1 MDRFLHDLRE
11 ATADVERQLAL
22 EDRGWMRSG
31 GNAGMSA
38 AERVENVRMS
48 RIYAAHDPLCRQ
60 AIRLW
65 TDYTFGTGMGWTCE
79 DEGVQRVLQ
88 AYWEHRPNRPLL
100 SAAGQRR
107 SNDQLMVDGE
117 VFFCLF
123 PSPDGRATVRRID
136 PLEITEF
143 VTDPDDQES
152 VRYYRRDWTTPQGQT
167 RTGYYRSSG
176 NLEDEPCPSAQG
188 REVTADQEGI
198 VFHFA
203 YNSLGER
210 GVPLL
215 LPVLEWVRL
224 YRRFMASRVAI
235 MLAMSRFAWRLK
247 SGGGPADVAAAQ
259 GAMDGQTVA
268 AGSIW
273 TENAG
278 VELTPIKADSG
289 AGQAYQDGRML
300 KLQIFAGTGW
310 PEQYFADVSCYS
322 EDTEVL
328 TDDGWMLHKDWRP
341 GIKVA
346 AFNPQSRSLEYLDP
360 LELRVFDYHGDMVH
374 FEQAHADIL
383 VTPNHRMWAAKHT
396 NWQYQPPRAAPSRG
410 GRRSISEGGAA
421 TLDRSWQFYTARD
434 ILLSQRTNGWRFENT
449 VASYAGN
456 GYRPPFE
463 HNERDWAMFLGYW
476 LSEGYCLSD
485 TNRNGE
491 KRSRGFYRIGIS
503 QKPSPTLGNMRS
515 VLTRLGYT
523 AHEQHNQGGV
533 ATLVINNKALWGYL
547 REECGRGSHDKRVPA
562 GILHASSAV
571 RHALLEAL
579 IEGDGGHANGQHT
592 GGRTYSSVSKALAD
606 DVMALALSLGYA
618 TSIRQETKQYNGAQY
633 PIWRVSIRDRR
644 KGNLIYPYMVHA
656 EPYQGAV
663 YCFALPKHH
672 IYVTR
677 RNGRV
682 AIQGNTGNLATAQTV
697 ELPVTKMIQSLQ
709 ACWRDVYAEMDEC
722 VLRHAGVRDTV
733 DVDRDFP
740 AIVPEDQVALA
751 SALQQIVQSFPDLA
765 DSRDVLQQALM
776 SIGVLDTNRVID
788 ELEQGR
794 DERRAL
800 RQAEGGAGDPA
811 LALSQ
816 ALSMFRAS
824 LKPEGTDE

>member
-1 MDRFLHDLRE
+1 MDKFLHDLRE

-38 AERVENVRMS
+38 AERVENVRTS

-65 TDYTFGTGMGWTCE
+65 TDYTFGTGMAWTCE

-100 SAAGQRR
+100 SSAGQRR

-176 NLEDEPCPSAQG
+176 NLDDEPCPSSQG

-247 SGGGPADVAAAQ
+247 AGGGPADVAAAQ
-259 GAMDGQTVA
+259 GALDGQAVA

-310 PEQYFADVSCYS
+310 PEQYFADVS
-322 EDTEVL
+322 
-328 TDDGWMLHKDWRP
+328 
-341 GIKVA
+341 
-346 AFNPQSRSLEYLDP
+346 
-360 LELRVFDYHGDMVH
+360 
-374 FEQAHADIL
+374 
-383 VTPNHRMWAAKHT
+383 
-396 NWQYQPPRAAPSRG
+396 
-410 GRRSISEGGAA
+410 
-421 TLDRSWQFYTARD
+421 
-434 ILLSQRTNGWRFENT
+434 
-449 VASYAGN
+449 
-456 GYRPPFE
+456 
-463 HNERDWAMFLGYW
+463 
-476 LSEGYCLSD
+476 
-485 TNRNGE
+485 
-491 KRSRGFYRIGIS
+491 
-503 QKPSPTLGNMRS
+503 
-515 VLTRLGYT
+515 
-523 AHEQHNQGGV
+523 
-533 ATLVINNKALWGYL
+533 
-547 REECGRGSHDKRVPA
+547 
-562 GILHASSAV
+562 
-571 RHALLEAL
+571 
-579 IEGDGGHANGQHT
+579 
-592 GGRTYSSVSKALAD
+592 
-606 DVMALALSLGYA
+606 
-618 TSIRQETKQYNGAQY
+618 
-633 PIWRVSIRDRR
+633 
-644 KGNLIYPYMVHA
+644 
-656 EPYQGAV
+656 
-663 YCFALPKHH
+663 
-672 IYVTR
+672 
-677 RNGRV
+677 
-682 AIQGNTGNLATAQTV
+682 TGNLATAQTV

-751 SALQQIVQSFPDLA
+751 SALQQVVGTFPDLA

-776 SIGVLDTNRVID
+776 SVGVLDTNRVID

-794 DERRAL
+794 DERRAR
-800 RQAEGGAGDPA
+800 RQAEGGDGDPA